1 MKTILKLAVAATAS
15 LSSALLQAHEGHAAV
30 GTVAHDLQH
39 AGWIA
44 ATLMLGSVLILL
56 AFGMSVRYADKYM
69 SDKKRQQ

>member
-1 MKTILKLAVAATAS
+1 MKTISKFAVVATA
-15 LSSALLQAHEGHAAV
+15 ALLGTTLQAHEGHAAV
-30 GTVAHDLQH
+30 GTVVHDLQH

-56 AFGMSVRYADKYM
+56 AFGMSVRCADKYM